1 MNKMANNFQ
10 YSENVKNVQT
20 STPNNVLN
28 GSGNTVANNT
38 YQNLKSNKDKGK
50 SQEFLSKQL
59 SQLKTEHKSYR
70 NLLFKFMNSQPDTD
84 IEFHY
89 IPQNDSSNGH
99 KTIIFKSRGIGG
111 YQNSPNK
118 GTY

>member
-10 YSENVKNVQT
+10 YSANVKNVQT
-20 STPNNVLN
+20 SKPNNVLN

-59 SQLKTEHKSYR
+59 NQLKTEHKSYR
-70 NLLFKFMNSQPDTD
+70 NLLFKFMNSQPNTD